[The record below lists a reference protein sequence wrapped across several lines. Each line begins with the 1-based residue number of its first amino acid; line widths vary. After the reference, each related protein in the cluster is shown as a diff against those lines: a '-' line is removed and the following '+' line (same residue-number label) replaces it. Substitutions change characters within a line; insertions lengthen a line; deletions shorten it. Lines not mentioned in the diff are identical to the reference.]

1 MFCQKNKFFSNVFPL
16 LSLYIFTKLL
26 YNNFNYF
33 ANTLEICS
41 SVISRKGLLGL
52 PKSYEFSFEIFPPKK
67 TSSIET
73 VYGAIENLAQMEP
86 DFISVTYG
94 AGGSGQ
100 CNKTCELASLV
111 KNKHHIK
118 AIAHLTCI
126 NSSKEQV
133 KKILIDLKKQGIE
146 NILALRGDRN
156 PDIQEAK
163 DFKYAYELIQ
173 FIKENGNF
181 HLYSACYPETHP
193 ECESYEKDLLHL
205 KQKTDL
211 GVEHLI
217 TQLFFDNEIFYRFLN
232 DIRKLG
238 IKQPVHAGIMP
249 VTNLKQILRMTG
261 MCGASIP
268 GKLSKVLSQ
277 YFNDEEGLFKA
288 GLDYAV
294 EQINDL
300 IAHGVDGIHLYT
312 MNNPEVASYIIE
324 NIDK

>member
-1 MFCQKNKFFSNVFPL
+1 M
-16 LSLYIFTKLL
+16 
-26 YNNFNYF
+26 
-33 ANTLEICS
+33 A
-41 SVISRKGLLGL
+41 R
-52 PKSYEFSFEIFPPKK
+52 SYEFSFEIFPPKR

-73 VYGAIENLAQMEP
+73 VYHAIENLVRMKP
-86 DFISVTYG
+86 DFISITYG
-94 AGGSGQ
+94 AGGSGVS
-100 CNKTCELASLV
+100 NKTCELASLV
-111 KNKHHIK
+111 KNKHHMK

-126 NSSKEQV
+126 NSTKEQV
-133 KKILIDLKKQGIE
+133 AEILTDLKAHGIE

-156 PDIQEAK
+156 PDMAEAK
-163 DFKYAYELIQ
+163 DFQYAYELIQ

-181 HLYSACYPETHP
+181 HLYGACYPESHP

-205 KQKTDL
+205 KHKVDM

-238 IKQPVHAGIMP
+238 IHQPVHAGIMP

-268 GKLSKVLSQ
+268 GKLSRLLSQ
-277 YFNDEEGLFKA
+277 YFHDEEGLYQA

-294 EQINDL
+294 GQINDL

-312 MNNPEVASYIIE
+312 MNNPEVASYIIN
-324 NIDK
+324 NIDQ

>member
-1 MFCQKNKFFSNVFPL
+1 L
-16 LSLYIFTKLL
+16 T
-26 YNNFNYF
+26 
-33 ANTLEICS
+33 
-41 SVISRKGLLGL
+41 R
-52 PKSYEFSFEIFPPKK
+52 SYEFSFEIFPPKK

-73 VYGAIENLAQMEP
+73 VYDAIKNLAQMNP

-94 AGGSGQ
+94 AGGSRQ
-100 CNKTCELASLV
+100 SNKTCELASLV

-126 NSSKEQV
+126 NSTKDQV
-133 KKILIDLKKQGIE
+133 SEILTDLKAHGIE

-156 PDIQEAK
+156 PDMEETK
-163 DFKYAYELIQ
+163 DFKYAYELVQ
-173 FIKENGNF
+173 YIKENGNF
-181 HLYSACYPETHP
+181 HLYGACYPEAHP

-205 KQKTDL
+205 KHKVEL

-238 IKQPVHAGIMP
+238 IHQPVHAGIMP

-277 YFNDEEGLFKA
+277 YFNDDEGLYKA

-300 IAHGVDGIHLYT
+300 IAHGIDGIHLYT
-312 MNNPEVASYIIE
+312 MNNPKVASYIIE

>member
-1 MFCQKNKFFSNVFPL
+1 M
-16 LSLYIFTKLL
+16 
-26 YNNFNYF
+26 
-33 ANTLEICS
+33 A
-41 SVISRKGLLGL
+41 R
-52 PKSYEFSFEIFPPKK
+52 SYEFSFEIFPPKR

-73 VYGAIENLAQMEP
+73 VYHAIENLVRMKP
-86 DFISVTYG
+86 DFISITYG
-94 AGGSGQ
+94 AGGSGVS
-100 CNKTCELASLV
+100 NKTCELASLV
-111 KNKHHIK
+111 KNKHHMK

-126 NSSKEQV
+126 NSTKEQV
-133 KKILIDLKKQGIE
+133 AEILTDLKAHGIE

-156 PDIQEAK
+156 PDMAEAK
-163 DFKYAYELIQ
+163 DFQYAYELIQ

-181 HLYSACYPETHP
+181 HLYGACYPESHP

-205 KQKTDL
+205 KHKVDM

-232 DIRKLG
+232 DIRKLE
-238 IKQPVHAGIMP
+238 IHQPVHAGIMP

-268 GKLSKVLSQ
+268 GKLSRLLSQ
-277 YFNDEEGLFKA
+277 YFHDEEGLYQA

-294 EQINDL
+294 GQINDL

-312 MNNPEVASYIIE
+312 MNNPEVASYIIN
-324 NIDK
+324 NIDQ